1 MLELVINFNLFHRTQ
16 QNYHYKKMKKINVLL
31 AFIVSLAL
39 LSCFEDNVD
48 FPSVIQTDNQFP
60 TPDAEFTINGTDY
73 SISNGYMTSPDDGAN
88 GSNYKIILL
97 NGALRFR
104 SYLGFSCCY
113 IRGTNQSVIFN
124 ITSTSASELAEG
136 TYPFELTTTGPSLNE
151 VRIST
156 NMVVPVYTV
165 NSADIISENQIN
177 FGSLTI
183 QRSNDV
189 YTVGDLQYD
198 EYTLTYS
205 FETLNSGTISGSF
218 VGVLQPVQ
226 DNSD

>member
-1 MLELVINFNLFHRTQ
+1 M
-16 QNYHYKKMKKINVLL
+16 KKMNLLL

-48 FPSVIQTDNQFP
+48 FASAIQTDNQFP

-73 SISNGYMTSPDDGAN
+73 SISNGYITSPDDGTN

-97 NGALRFR
+97 NGALRAK
-104 SYLGFSCCY
+104 SYRGFTCCY
-113 IRGTNQSVIFN
+113 IIGTNQSVIFN
-124 ITSTSASELAEG
+124 ITSTSATELAEG
-136 TYPFELTTTGPSLNE
+136 TYPFELTTGPSLNG

-156 NMVVPVYTV
+156 NMVVPFGYTV
-165 NSADIISENQIN
+165 QSADVISENQIN
-177 FGSLTI
+177 SGSLTI
-183 QRSNDV
+183 QKSDDV
-189 YTVGDLQYD
+189 YTIANIDYD

-205 FETLNSGTISGSF
+205 FETLNSGTVTGSF
-218 VGVLQPVQ
+218 VGVLQPVK

>member
-1 MLELVINFNLFHRTQ
+1 
-16 QNYHYKKMKKINVLL
+16 MKKLNLL
-31 AFIVSLAL
+31 IAFIVSLAL

-97 NGALRFR
+97 NGALRFG
-104 SYLGFSCCY
+104 SYRGFSCCY

-124 ITSTSASELAEG
+124 ITSTSATELAEG
-136 TYPFELTTTGPSLNE
+136 TYPFELTTTDSSLNE

-156 NMVVPVYTV
+156 NMVVPFYTV

-177 FGSLTI
+177 SGSLTI
-183 QRSNDV
+183 QRSDDF
-189 YTVGDLQYD
+189 YTIGDIQYSR
-198 EYTLTYS
+198 YTLTYS
-205 FETLNSGTISGSF
+205 FETLDYGTVSGSF
-218 VGVLQPVQ
+218 VGVLQIIN
-226 DNSD
+226 DLSD

>member
-1 MLELVINFNLFHRTQ
+1 M
-16 QNYHYKKMKKINVLL
+16 KKMNLLL

-48 FPSVIQTDNQFP
+48 FASAIQTDNQFP

-73 SISNGYMTSPDDGAN
+73 SISNGYMTSPDEGTN

-97 NGALRFR
+97 NGALKFR
-104 SYLGFSCCY
+104 SYRGFPCCY
-113 IRGTNQSVIFN
+113 ISGTNQSVIFN
-124 ITSTSASELAEG
+124 ITSTSATELAEG
-136 TYPFELTTTGPSLNE
+136 TYPFELTTDPSLNG

-156 NMVVPVYTV
+156 NMVVPFGYTV
-165 NSADIISENQIN
+165 QSADVISENQIN
-177 FGSLTI
+177 SGSLTI
-183 QRSNDV
+183 QKSDDV
-189 YTVGDLQYD
+189 YTIANIDYD

-205 FETLNSGTISGSF
+205 FETLNSGTVTGSF
-218 VGVLQPVQ
+218 VGVLQPVK

>member
-1 MLELVINFNLFHRTQ
+1 M
-16 QNYHYKKMKKINVLL
+16 KKMNLLL

-48 FPSVIQTDNQFP
+48 FASAIQTDNQFP

-73 SISNGYMTSPDDGAN
+73 SISNGYITSPDDGTN

-97 NGALRFR
+97 NGALRAK
-104 SYLGFSCCY
+104 SYRGFTCCY
-113 IRGTNQSVIFN
+113 IIGTNQSVIFN
-124 ITSTSASELAEG
+124 ITSTSATELAEG
-136 TYPFELTTTGPSLNE
+136 TYPYELTTDPSLNG

-156 NMVVPVYTV
+156 NMVVPFGYTV
-165 NSADIISENQIN
+165 QSADVISENQIN
-177 FGSLTI
+177 SGSLTI
-183 QRSNDV
+183 QKSDDV
-189 YTVGDLQYD
+189 YTIANIDYD

-205 FETLNSGTISGSF
+205 FETLNSGTVTGSF
-218 VGVLQPVQ
+218 VGVLQPVK

>member
-1 MLELVINFNLFHRTQ
+1 
-16 QNYHYKKMKKINVLL
+16 
-31 AFIVSLAL
+31 
-39 LSCFEDNVD
+39 
-48 FPSVIQTDNQFP
+48 
-60 TPDAEFTINGTDY
+60 
-73 SISNGYMTSPDDGAN
+73 
-88 GSNYKIILL
+88 
-97 NGALRFR
+97 
-104 SYLGFSCCY
+104 
-113 IRGTNQSVIFN
+113 
-124 ITSTSASELAEG
+124 
-136 TYPFELTTTGPSLNE
+136 
-151 VRIST
+151 
-156 NMVVPVYTV
+156 MVVPVYTV

>member
-1 MLELVINFNLFHRTQ
+1 M
-16 QNYHYKKMKKINVLL
+16 KKMNLLL

-48 FPSVIQTDNQFP
+48 FASAIQTDNQFP

-73 SISNGYMTSPDDGAN
+73 SISNGYMTSPDDGTN

-97 NGALRFR
+97 NGALRAK
-104 SYLGFSCCY
+104 SYRGFTCCY
-113 IRGTNQSVIFN
+113 IIGTNQSVIFN
-124 ITSTSASELAEG
+124 ITSTSATELAEG
-136 TYPFELTTTGPSLNE
+136 TYPYELTTDPSLNG

-156 NMVVPVYTV
+156 NMVVPFGYTV
-165 NSADIISENQIN
+165 QSEDVITENQIN
-177 FGSLTI
+177 SGSLTI
-183 QRSNDV
+183 QKSGDV
-189 YTVGDLQYD
+189 YTIANIDYD

-205 FETLNSGTISGSF
+205 FETLNSGTVTGSF

>member
-1 MLELVINFNLFHRTQ
+1 MNL
-16 QNYHYKKMKKINVLL
+16 LL

-48 FPSVIQTDNQFP
+48 FASAIQTDNQFP

-73 SISNGYMTSPDDGAN
+73 SISNGYITSPDDGTN

-97 NGALRFR
+97 NGALRAK
-104 SYLGFSCCY
+104 SYRGFTCCY
-113 IRGTNQSVIFN
+113 IIGTNQSVIFN
-124 ITSTSASELAEG
+124 ITSTSATELAEG
-136 TYPFELTTTGPSLNE
+136 TYPYELTTDPSLNG

-156 NMVVPVYTV
+156 NMVVPFGYTV
-165 NSADIISENQIN
+165 QSEDVITENQIN
-177 FGSLTI
+177 SGSLTI
-183 QRSNDV
+183 QKSDDF
-189 YTVGDLQYD
+189 YTIANIDYD

-205 FETLNSGTISGSF
+205 FETLNSGTITGSF

>member
-1 MLELVINFNLFHRTQ
+1 M
-16 QNYHYKKMKKINVLL
+16 KKMNLLL

-48 FPSVIQTDNQFP
+48 FASAIQTDNQFP

-73 SISNGYMTSPDDGAN
+73 SISNGYITSPDDGTN

-97 NGALRFR
+97 NGALRAK
-104 SYLGFSCCY
+104 SYRGFTCCY
-113 IRGTNQSVIFN
+113 IIGTNQSVIFN
-124 ITSTSASELAEG
+124 ITSTSATELAEG
-136 TYPFELTTTGPSLNE
+136 TYPYELTTDPSLNG

-156 NMVVPVYTV
+156 NMVVPFGYTV
-165 NSADIISENQIN
+165 QSEDVITENQIN
-177 FGSLTI
+177 SGSLTI
-183 QRSNDV
+183 QKSDDF
-189 YTVGDLQYD
+189 YTIANIDYD

-205 FETLNSGTISGSF
+205 FETLNSGTVTGSF
-218 VGVLQPVQ
+218 VGVLQPVK

>member
-1 MLELVINFNLFHRTQ
+1 M
-16 QNYHYKKMKKINVLL
+16 KKMNLLL

-48 FPSVIQTDNQFP
+48 FASAIQTDNQFP

-73 SISNGYMTSPDDGAN
+73 SISNGYITSPDDGTN

-97 NGALRFR
+97 NGALRAK
-104 SYLGFSCCY
+104 SYRGFTCCY
-113 IRGTNQSVIFN
+113 IIGTNQSVIFN
-124 ITSTSASELAEG
+124 ITSTSATELAEG
-136 TYPFELTTTGPSLNE
+136 TYPFELTTDPSLNG

-156 NMVVPVYTV
+156 NMIVPFGYTV
-165 NSADIISENQIN
+165 ESADVISENQIN
-177 FGSLTI
+177 SGSLTI
-183 QRSNDV
+183 QKSDDV
-189 YTVGDLQYD
+189 YTIANIDYD

-205 FETLNSGTISGSF
+205 FETLNSGTVTGSF
-218 VGVLQPVQ
+218 VGVLQPVK

>member
-1 MLELVINFNLFHRTQ
+1 M
-16 QNYHYKKMKKINVLL
+16 KKMKKMNLLL
-31 AFIVSLAL
+31 AFIVSIAL

-48 FPSVIQTDNQFP
+48 FASAIQTDNQFP

-73 SISNGYMTSPDDGAN
+73 SISNGYITSPDDGTN

-97 NGALRFR
+97 NGALRAK
-104 SYLGFSCCY
+104 SYRGFTCCY
-113 IRGTNQSVIFN
+113 IIGTNQSVIFN
-124 ITSTSASELAEG
+124 ITSTSATELAEG
-136 TYPFELTTTGPSLNE
+136 TYPFELTTDPSLNG

-156 NMVVPVYTV
+156 NMVVPFGYTV
-165 NSADIISENQIN
+165 QSADVISENQIN
-177 FGSLTI
+177 SGSLTI
-183 QRSNDV
+183 QKSGDV
-189 YTVGDLQYD
+189 YTIANIDYD

-205 FETLNSGTISGSF
+205 FETLNSGTVTGSF

>member
-1 MLELVINFNLFHRTQ
+1 
-16 QNYHYKKMKKINVLL
+16 MKKINLL
-31 AFIVSLAL
+31 IVFIVSLAL

-48 FPSVIQTDNQFP
+48 FPSAIQSDNQFP
-60 TPDAEFTINGTDY
+60 TPDAEFIINGTDY
-73 SISNGYMTSPDDGAN
+73 SISNGYMTSPDDGTN
-88 GSNYKIILL
+88 ESNYKIILL

-104 SYLGFSCCY
+104 SYRGFSCCY

-124 ITSTSASELAEG
+124 ITSTSATELAEG
-136 TYPFELTTTGPSLNE
+136 TYPFELTTDPSLNG

-156 NMVVPVYTV
+156 NMVVPFGYTV
-165 NSADIISENQIN
+165 QSEDVITENQIN
-177 FGSLTI
+177 SGSLTI
-183 QRSNDV
+183 QKSGDV
-189 YTVGDLQYD
+189 YTIANIDYD

-205 FETLNSGTISGSF
+205 FETLNSGTVTGSF